1 MIWCTWC
8 TWCTLCTYP
17 WSVPLRT
24 ILLLEITMWKCKGR
38 SHRRQCVSW
47 NQFHIWY
54 ASNLLILSRFFIEK
68 KRPPNN
74 YFSWTESRSL
84 YVSYCAYLNNLFKGS
99 LCMTL
104 VSMST
109 KTAVDDLN
117 KSLSLSIGNFIE
129 AYRKDTIQRLEVIL
143 YSTELRIKST
153 DHIQI
158 MLER

>member
-1 MIWCTWC
+1 
-8 TWCTLCTYP
+8 
-17 WSVPLRT
+17 
-24 ILLLEITMWKCKGR
+24 
-38 SHRRQCVSW
+38 
-47 NQFHIWY
+47 
-54 ASNLLILSRFFIEK
+54 
-68 KRPPNN
+68 
-74 YFSWTESRSL
+74 
-84 YVSYCAYLNNLFKGS
+84 
-99 LCMTL
+99 MTL